1 MIIFVIMNV
10 SNPQHH
16 VHYDDNSMNVF
27 DIVNVITTQRRGY
40 DVGIPMNVFGNINAL
55 IAQLGTSCVFDSP
68 GLARDE
74 PTPGQHSQG
83 DSTP

>member
-1 MIIFVIMNV
+1 MNV

-16 VHYDDNSMNVF
+16 VYYDDNSMNVF

-40 DVGIPMNVFGNINAL
+40 GVGIQMNVFNIINAFWV
-55 IAQLGTSCVFDSP
+55 QRRTCCSFDSP
-68 GLARDE
+68 GWARNE
-74 PTPGQHSQG
+74 PTPGKRLQG